1 MEIMEPVK
9 CSNDHHARGCHDR
22 FPEKKDHRQCH
33 DQFCTGRDSQDKRSR
48 DRVSK
53 KSLKQKS

>member
-9 CSNDHHARGCHDR
+9 AAMIITPEVAIDR

-33 DQFCTGRDSQDKRSR
+33 DQFCTGRDSQAQKVPRSGCP
-48 DRVSK
+48 K
-53 KSLKQKS
+53 KV